1 MLILIFLTFENTKRK
16 EVKKMHELTF
26 ERNLS
31 EGFEVESEWLDISE
45 FFTECLTEKDGFGR
59 NGNGGRCPGG
69 S

>member
-1 MLILIFLTFENTKRK
+1 MPEKFWEKNSTEGYEIEN
-16 EVKKMHELTF
+16 
-26 ERNLS
+26 
-31 EGFEVESEWLDISE
+31 EWMDISE